1 MLYLGDAGQVH
12 QGEVDNVGGIYLQVD
27 RLVAD
32 ALRRREMYTFVN
44 SVGTQYIPHAH
55 TRQNGVLF
63 RLILHPFLSMSG
75 WVSDSDAVNNL
86 TLLFPDT
93 RSVSASIS
101 CLISSK
107 SV

>member
-55 TRQNGVLF
+55 TRQNGVF
-63 RLILHPFLSMSG
+63 VPINI
-75 WVSDSDAVNNL
+75 A
-86 TLLFPDT
+86 
-93 RSVSASIS
+93 SVSINVRVG
-101 CLISSK
+101 K
-107 SV
+107 RQ